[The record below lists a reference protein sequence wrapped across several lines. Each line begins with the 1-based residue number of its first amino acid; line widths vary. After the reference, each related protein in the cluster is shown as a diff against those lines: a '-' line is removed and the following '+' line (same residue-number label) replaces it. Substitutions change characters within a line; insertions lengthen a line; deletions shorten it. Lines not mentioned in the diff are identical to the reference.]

1 MYGKTIAEPG
11 GLTAR
16 RAHHRRS
23 AAVHAEN
30 GPGDRCGDMALTGPS
45 HRSGKI
51 TATTHLPCPLAY
63 TRGSALPTARH
74 RIGRYAH
81 SQQSAPGSPIA
92 PIRQRSA
99 RLDGVLSLKVPK
111 PVRVKYPCRARWPS
125 WVSMFRGLTPSRM
138 ARSWPLHSRGGWLV
152 MIAVTRSCRV
162 GGRGGAG
169 VVRSRRVRPGLRSR
183 AGVLMVMPVAV
194 MAAGR
199 GGAVG
204 RRRG

>member
-125 WVSMFRGLTPSRM
+125 WVSMFRGLTVGPGSARPLTHRPRPGQPSGILERTN
-138 ARSWPLHSRGGWLV
+138 P
-152 MIAVTRSCRV
+152 
-162 GGRGGAG
+162 GRL
-169 VVRSRRVRPGLRSR
+169 RPGLRADPEWAQPGPDS
-183 AGVLMVMPVAV
+183 LPD
-194 MAAGR
+194 
-199 GGAVG
+199 G
-204 RRRG
+204 RRRDAALPTSLPN